1 MGKYAISKFSIILY
15 HIVKDLSIYF
25 AKKLRNFEKYFF
37 ESSLEDKNTKRVAAI
52 AACKS
57 HFDSGYIADCDH
69 IFSNTY
75 LSRLREKY
83 VRYPYVG
90 KLSKM

>member
-1 MGKYAISKFSIILY
+1 MGKYAISKFIIILY

-25 AKKLRNFEKYFF
+25 AKN
-37 ESSLEDKNTKRVAAI
+37 LEISKNIFSNRLWKIKNTKRVAAI

-75 LSRLREKY
+75 LSRIREKY